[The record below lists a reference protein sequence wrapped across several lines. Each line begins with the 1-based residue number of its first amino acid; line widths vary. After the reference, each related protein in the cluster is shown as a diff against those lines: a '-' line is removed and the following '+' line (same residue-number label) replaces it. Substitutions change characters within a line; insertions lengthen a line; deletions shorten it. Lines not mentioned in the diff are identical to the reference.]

1 MIVRRWL
8 VMMDLMLGVQRPL
21 WREESAN
28 ADGSPQQW
36 KDESAVFVRF

>member
-8 VMMDLMLGVQRPL
+8 VMMDLTLGAQRPL

-28 ADGSPQQW
+28 ADGSPQQG
-36 KDESAVFVRF
+36 KDESAIFVRF